1 MFNHQLR
8 SDIGGG
14 SRWRFSMGR
23 FWMGVPLATALA
35 VALGASTAAA
45 QDCQSDADCG
55 FGFRCHQ
62 EVISTTS
69 SSVGSVSTT
78 VGTTGYPSEPECGN
92 SMCEETEDPDSCP
105 DDCGITSYCVGV
117 SCESD
122 SDCAED
128 YACQREGGIY
138 STTTTGSDGPVCGD
152 YACDDAESEE
162 SCLTDCSTAMTCQI
176 ARCETDADCNE
187 GFYCDPQ
194 GGSAVSSA
202 TSGGDGSSYTIELYL
217 SECLPMPTDG
227 SGGNGSGVTGGNGD
241 TGDTATTGGDATG
254 GTDSDG
260 GGHWPHWP
268 HHQPGCAVAALPS
281 SGSPVLAAL
290 AGVIACGFVQRR
302 RRHQ

>member
-1 MFNHQLR
+1 MFNHQIR
-8 SDIGGG
+8 PDIIGRP
-14 SRWRFSMGR
+14 SWRFSMG
-23 FWMGVPLATALA
+23 VSVAVALT
-35 VALGASTAAA
+35 VALGASTARA

-69 SSVGSVSTT
+69 SSVSGASST
-78 VGTTGYPSEPECGN
+78 VGTTGSPTEPECGN
-92 SMCEETEDPDSCP
+92 SFCEETEDPDSCP

-122 SDCAED
+122 SECAED
-128 YACQREGGIY
+128 YSCQPEGGIY

-162 SCLTDCSTAMTCQI
+162 SCWTDCNTATTCQVT
-176 ARCETDADCNE
+176 RCATDADCNE
-187 GFYCDPQ
+187 GFYCDPR

-202 TSGGDGSSYTIELYL
+202 TTSGGGTDGSSYTIELYL
-217 SECLPMPTDG
+217 SECLPLPTDG
-227 SGGNGSGVTGGNGD
+227 SGGNGSGVSGSSVQ
-241 TGDTATTGGDATG
+241 TASTGDATG

-268 HHQPGCAVAALPS
+268 PKPHPGCSVAAAPS
-281 SGSPVLAAL
+281 SGSPFLAAL
-290 AGVIACGFVQRR
+290 VGLFACGLVQRR
-302 RRHQ
+302 RRNE

>member
-1 MFNHQLR
+1 MFNHQIR
-8 SDIGGG
+8 SDIAGG
-14 SRWRFSMGR
+14 SRWRFSMG
-23 FWMGVPLATALA
+23 VPLAAALA
-35 VALGASTAAA
+35 VALGASTAGA

-69 SSVGSVSTT
+69 SSGSTVSTT
-78 VGTTGYPSEPECGN
+78 VGTTGFPSEPVCGN
-92 SMCEETEDPDSCP
+92 SICEETEDPDSCP

-128 YACQREGGIY
+128 YSCQREGGIY

-162 SCLTDCSTAMTCQI
+162 SCLTDCNTATTCQV

-202 TSGGDGSSYTIELYL
+202 STSGGGTDGSSYTIELYL

-227 SGGNGSGVTGGNGD
+227 SGGNGPVVTGGSVETAS
-241 TGDTATTGGDATG
+241 TGDASG
-254 GTDSDG
+254 GTDSDD

-268 HHQPGCAVAALPS
+268 HKPHPGCAVAAASS
-281 SGSPVLAAL
+281 SGSPFLAAL
-290 AGVIACGFVQRR
+290 AGLIACGFVQRR